1 MSERPEKK
9 KRLRGFPGII
19 HKNLDK
25 LNTNEYFKKKH
36 AETEAIVMLNANDA
50 KAAAM
55 VTINKGTVSVEG
67 VPNDSKS
74 GLKKKVLGW
83 DGKIETTLQIFMD
96 IVIGKLSL
104 GGIVKKFFSRKI
116 KVRGIRKLLIL
127 LNLFNILSYED
138 KKKEATAEA

>member
-1 MSERPEKK
+1 MSERPAKK

-19 HKNLDK
+19 YKNLDK

-36 AETEAIVMLNANDA
+36 AETDTIVMLNAFDA

-55 VTINKGTVSVEG
+55 VTIKKGTVSVEG
-67 VPNDSKS
+67 VPNDPKS

-83 DGKIETTLQIFMD
+83 NGKIETTLQIFMD
-96 IVIGKLSL
+96 IVVGKLSF
-104 GGIVKKFFSRKI
+104 GGIVKKFFGRKI

-127 LNLFNILSYED
+127 LNLFNILTYED
-138 KKKEATAEA
+138 KKKEVTVEA